1 MPNSCVSFFF
11 LILLIVASSG
21 LCYVLG
27 ESLPALFWMK
37 MGGQCIHTKTM
48 VEGGG
53 SNISFTESS
62 ERDGFLSIQLNLE
75 AVAPVFDFLLLGF

>member
-1 MPNSCVSFFF
+1 
-11 LILLIVASSG
+11 
-21 LCYVLG
+21 
-27 ESLPALFWMK
+27 
-37 MGGQCIHTKTM
+37 M

-53 SNISFTESS
+53 SNISFMESS